1 MKREI
6 AVLITILML
15 FTIYGAN
22 SASGESAV
30 SQARTPITHIVEI
43 MMENHAFDNI
53 FGKYPCDSS
62 ASSNQTLINSLEKPV
77 NLVTH
82 PPNQYTLN
90 QLKAVPNGTYSTPDP
105 IEGYSAYHL
114 DWNNGKMNGFY
125 NNSGPQSMTYYTASQ
140 VAPLWDLAEEY
151 SLGDMYFASMLTETS
166 PNRLYNMA
174 GFSPVINDYGPPPY
188 VPFSETIFGELQA
201 HGLTWGYY
209 TKAVNSDMSTLA
221 YISGITQS
229 TPELGTWN
237 YFLSELK
244 NNSIPSVSYVMPIGG
259 NAVDYSSGPPHSML
273 KGEMWLIYMI
283 DAIMQS
289 PEWNST
295 AIFLTFD
302 EGGGFY
308 DQIAPP
314 SVGGHMLGQ
323 RIPFI
328 LISPY
333 SKENYVSSTVL
344 NQASILDFIDYNWN
358 LPALNRFVSLSNIP
372 IDMFNFNK
380 AYASGHIARPPLPLL
395 NSSGFP
401 VPPTPIFTLHNNPAS
416 LSTLFPLVPQ
426 INLNNLPYKRSG
438 NSTFNL
444 SGSQLYIQ
452 PDQPYTPW
460 YVTDPFLVFS
470 TAISISIAA
479 VASNGMRKRAMK

>member
-1 MKREI
+1 MKKI
-6 AVLITILML
+6 ALALAIIML
-15 FTIYGAN
+15 LTVAGTFN
-22 SASGESAV
+22 SSAKSPSV
-30 SQARTPITHIVEI
+30 STETPITHVVEI

-53 FGKYPCDSS
+53 FGKYPCDSNT
-62 ASSNQTLINSLEKPV
+62 SSNQTLINSLEKPV
-77 NLVTH
+77 NLITD
-82 PPNQYTLN
+82 PPDSYIMN
-90 QLKAVPNGTYSTPDP
+90 QLKAIPNGTYSTPDP
-105 IEGYSAYHL
+105 VEGYSAYHL
-114 DWNNGKMNGFY
+114 DWNHGQMNGFY

-151 SLGDMYFASMLTETS
+151 SFGNMYFASMLSETS

-188 VPFSETIFGELQA
+188 IPFSETIFGELQS
-201 HGLTWGYY
+201 HGISWGYY
-209 TKAVNSDMSTLA
+209 TKAVNSDLNVLG
-221 YISGITQS
+221 YISGITQK
-229 TPELGTWN
+229 TPELGSWQE
-237 YFLSELK
+237 FISQLK

-273 KGEMWLIYMI
+273 KGELWLIYMI

-344 NQASILDFIDYNWN
+344 NHASILGFIDYNWK
-358 LPALNRFVSLSNIP
+358 LPALNRFVALSNIP
-372 IDMFNFNK
+372 MDMFNFN
-380 AYASGHIARPPLPLL
+380 APYQSGKIQRTPLPILSNDVFQL
-395 NSSGFP
+395 PSSPVFSINSN
-401 VPPTPIFTLHNNPAS
+401 PPS
-416 LSTLFPLVPQ
+416 LSSMFPMSLQ
-426 INLNNLPYKRSG
+426 ISIQQLPYSRSG

-444 SGSQLYIQ
+444 SQVSSSLYVKS
-452 PDQPYTPW
+452 DQSYVPW
-460 YVTDPFLVFS
+460 YVTNQFMIAS
-470 TAISISIAA
+470 SAISIVISAIAA
-479 VASNGMRKRAMK
+479 IRMRRRIK

>member
-1 MKREI
+1 MKKV
-6 AVLITILML
+6 AVALAILMF
-15 FTIYGAN
+15 FTIFVSYN
-22 SASGESAV
+22 STASTSPTKTE
-30 SQARTPITHIVEI
+30 TPITHVIEI

-53 FGKYPCDSS
+53 FGKYPCDSNTT
-62 ASSNQTLINSLEKPV
+62 SNQTLINSLEKPV
-77 NLVTH
+77 NLITN
-82 PPNQYTLN
+82 PPNQYIMN
-90 QLKAVPNGTYSTPDP
+90 ELKAVSNGTYSTPDP
-105 IEGYSAYHL
+105 VEGYSAYHL

-151 SLGDMYFASMLTETS
+151 SLGDMYFASMLSETS

-188 VPFSETIFGELQA
+188 IPFSETIFGELQS
-201 HGLTWGYY
+201 HGISWGYY
-209 TKAVNSDMSTLA
+209 TKAVNSDMNVLG
-221 YISGITQS
+221 YISGITQK
-229 TPELGTWN
+229 TPELGSWQD
-237 YFLSELK
+237 FLSELK

-273 KGEMWLIYMI
+273 KGELWLIYMI

-333 SKENYVSSTVL
+333 SKENYVSSTIL
-344 NQASILDFIDYNWN
+344 NHASILGFIDYNWE
-358 LPALNRFVSLSNIP
+358 LPALNRFVALSNIP
-372 IDMFNFNK
+372 LDMFNFNLP
-380 AYASGHIARPPLPLL
+380 YQSGNIRRSPLQILSNKEFQLPSSPVFTL
-395 NSSGFP
+395 NSN
-401 VPPTPIFTLHNNPAS
+401 PPS
-416 LSTLFPLVPQ
+416 LSSMFPMPLQ
-426 INLNNLPYKRSG
+426 IGFKQLPYGRNGS
-438 NSTFNL
+438 SAFNL
-444 SGSQLYIQ
+444 SEISSDLYIQ
-452 PDQPYTPW
+452 NDHSYVPW
-460 YVTDPFLVFS
+460 YVTNQFMIASSAL
-470 TAISISIAA
+470 SIFIAA
-479 VASNGMRKRAMK
+479 VASTRIRRSNR